1 MGGLMSSPAYSYAKA
16 LNELLKKEEFPEFL
30 KCFQQISQALQQEQQ
45 FFISPVY
52 ALDFKKQTL
61 EVVLTS
67 IKSDLSTPQVME
79 LLKNFL
85 FLLLD
90 RGRWREWPKILQYL
104 EKINQDLQNVVLAE
118 VISAHPLSSDLKNQ
132 LKKKLEAFFK
142 KSIVLRESRSS
153 DLLAGIKIKAGGFV
167 FDDSMSFHLKQMEL
181 EAKRGFYVNTG

>member
-1 MGGLMSSPAYSYAKA
+1 MSSPAYSYAKA
-16 LNELLKKEEFPEFL
+16 LNELLNKEQLSECL
-30 KCFQQISQALQQEQQ
+30 KCFQQISQALKQEQQ

-52 ALDFKKQTL
+52 ALDFKKQVLGT
-61 EVVLTS
+61 VLTS
-67 IKSDLSTPQVME
+67 IKADSAKPQVID

-104 EKINQDLQNVVLAE
+104 EEINQDQQNVVLAE
-118 VISAHPLSSDLKNQ
+118 VISAHPLSSGLKNQ
-132 LKKKLEAFFK
+132 LKEKLEAFFK

-167 FDDSMSFHLKQMEL
+167 FDDTMSFHLKQMEL
-181 EAKRGFYVNTG
+181 EAKRGFYVNTGQ